1 MTLDIAQVAVDNAT
15 IHFDKLYSY
24 RIPDSLTGCV
34 WPGSM
39 VLVPFGRGDKPRM
52 AVVLKVEQVNAETA
66 PKRLKTLHDAAP
78 EQAKLTPDLLE
89 LVRFLKERTF
99 CTWFEAV
106 KAVSPYGARYRA
118 AVVDGKPVMQS
129 RLSRSTERVYTL
141 VGELPQKPKPGPRQ
155 LAAVQALQSGPLTAH
170 QLDEVGISK
179 PTLDTLCEKGVLA
192 VAQQDKALD
201 LFGDIPFDPQ
211 PITLAEEQQR
221 AYDALLPDLED
232 GNPHAALLHGV
243 TGSGK
248 TVVFLKLIER
258 TLELGRTALVLVP
271 EISLTPQMIRR
282 LKSTFGSRLAVQHS
296 ALNNTERLLQWRMI
310 QQGNADIV
318 VGTRSAIF
326 SPLQNIGLIIIDEEQ
341 EHTYQSESAPRY
353 DAHDVAK
360 KRAAMENSLLVFA
373 SATPLTETYYAAESG
388 KYKLLTLTKRYGG
401 CPLPHVDFIDMR
413 AEMASGNAREV
424 STRMVRELQENL
436 DNGEQS
442 ILLLNRRGYHTVG
455 MCATCGHVLKCPNC
469 SVPLVYHKP
478 QQALMC
484 HHCGHTV
491 RPLPQICPE
500 CGGKINYSGFGT
512 QRVEEELAE
521 LLPNARIL
529 RMDQDSTGQK
539 NAHETMLAQFGRQ
552 EYDIL
557 LGTQMV
563 AKGLDFEKVTL
574 VGVLGI
580 DSLLFGQGFRA
591 YENVFSL
598 VTQVIGRGG
607 RAALPGRA
615 LIQTTVPEHPVLQ
628 LAAEQDYESFYREE
642 IAFRKFGLYPP
653 FCSFCIVGFVGAQE
667 GAVAL
672 AAHRF
677 GTLLAE
683 RAAEHPTMPLRLLG
697 PAPMS
702 ITMLNG
708 KYRYKLT
715 LKCRND
721 AAFRAILRETLEAYA
736 KEKLPQKASVILD
749 FNSDGDL

>member
-52 AVVLKVEQVNAETA
+52 AVVLKVEQVDAETA

-78 EQAKLTPDLLE
+78 EQARLTPDLLE

-106 KAVSPYGARYRA
+106 KAVIPYGAQYRA

-201 LFGDIPFDPQ
+201 LFGNIPFDPQ

-221 AYDALLPDLED
+221 AYDALLSDLED
-232 GNPHAALLHGV
+232 RNPHAALLHGV

-271 EISLTPQMIRR
+271 EISLTPQMMRR

-401 CPLPHVDFIDMR
+401 RPLPHVDFIDMR
-413 AEMASGNAREV
+413 AEMAAGNAREV

-615 LIQTTVPEHPVLQ
+615 LIQTTVPEHPILQ

-683 RAAEHPTMPLRLLG
+683 RAAAHPTMPLRLLG
-697 PAPMS
+697 PAPMG

-721 AAFRAILRETLEAYA
+721 AAFRALLRETLEAYA

>member
-1 MTLDIAQVAVDNAT
+1 MTLNIAQVAVDNAT

-52 AVVLKVEQVNAETA
+52 AVVLKVEQVDAETA

-78 EQAKLTPDLLE
+78 EQARLTPDLLE

-106 KAVSPYGARYRA
+106 KAVIPYGAQYRA

-201 LFGDIPFDPQ
+201 LFGNIPFDPQ

-232 GNPHAALLHGV
+232 HTPHAALLHGV

-401 CPLPHVDFIDMR
+401 RPLPHVDFIDMR
-413 AEMASGNAREV
+413 AEMAAGNAREV

-455 MCATCGHVLKCPNC
+455 ICATCGHVLKCPNC

-521 LLPNARIL
+521 LLPSARIL

-628 LAAEQDYESFYREE
+628 LAAEQDYESYYREE

-683 RAAEHPTMPLRLLG
+683 RAAAHPTMPLRLLG
-697 PAPMS
+697 PAPMG

-721 AAFRAILRETLEAYA
+721 AAFRALLRETLEAYA

>member
-1 MTLDIAQVAVDNAT
+1 MTLSIAQVAVDNAT

-24 RIPDSLTGCV
+24 KVPDYLEGRV

-52 AVVLKVEQVNAETA
+52 AVVLGVEATDVEKV

-78 EQAKLTPDLLE
+78 EQARLTPDLLE
-89 LVRFLKERTF
+89 LVRFLKDRTF

-106 KAVSPYGARYRA
+106 KAVIPYGAQYRA
-118 AVVDGKPVMQS
+118 ATVDGKPVMQN
-129 RLSRSTERVYTL
+129 RLSRSTERVYRL
-141 VGELPQKPKPGPRQ
+141 AGELPQKPKPGPRQ
-155 LAAVQALQSGPLTAH
+155 LAAVEALRNGPLTAH

-192 VAQQDKALD
+192 VTQQDKMLD
-201 LFGDIPFDPQ
+201 LFADIPFDPQ

-221 AYDALLPDLED
+221 AYESMLPDLED
-232 GNPHAALLHGV
+232 GEPHAALLHGV

-248 TVVFLKLIER
+248 TVVFLKLIQR
-258 TLELGRTALVLVP
+258 TLELGRKALVLVP

-360 KRAAMENSLLVFA
+360 KRAAMEKSLLVFA
-373 SATPLTETYYAAESG
+373 SATPLTETYHAAESG
-388 KYKLLTLTKRYGG
+388 KYKLLTLTRRYGG
-401 CPLPHVDFIDMR
+401 RPLPQVDFIDMR
-413 AEMASGNAREV
+413 AEMAAGNPREV
-424 STRMVRELQENL
+424 STRMARELQENL
-436 DNGEQS
+436 ENGEQS

-455 MCATCGHVLKCPNC
+455 MCVACGHVLKCPNC

-491 RPLPQICPE
+491 RPLPQLCPE
-500 CGGKINYSGFGT
+500 CGGKLNYSGFGT
-512 QRVEEELAE
+512 QRVEEELSQ
-521 LLPNARIL
+521 LLPGARIL
-529 RMDQDSTGQK
+529 RMDQDSTSQK

-591 YENVFSL
+591 YESVFSL

-615 LIQTTVPEHPVLQ
+615 LIQTTVPNHPVLQ
-628 LAAEQDYESFYREE
+628 LAAEQDYEAFYREE

-653 FCSFCIVGFVGAQE
+653 YCSFCIVGFVGAQE
-667 GAVAL
+667 GSVAM

-683 RAAEHPTMPLRLLG
+683 RAAQRPQMPLRLLG
-697 PAPMS
+697 PAPMG

-721 AAFRAILRETLEAYA
+721 AAFRALLRETLDVYA
-736 KEKLPQKASVILD
+736 QEKLPQKASVILD

>member
-1 MTLDIAQVAVDNAT
+1 MTLSIAQVVVDNAT

-24 RIPDSLTGCV
+24 RVPDYLEGRV

-52 AVVLKVEQVNAETA
+52 AVVLGVEATDEEKA

-78 EQAKLTPDLLE
+78 EQARLTPDLLE
-89 LVRFLKERTF
+89 LVRFLKDRTF

-106 KAVSPYGARYRA
+106 KAVIPYGAQYRA
-118 AVVDGKPVMQS
+118 ATVDGKPVMQN
-129 RLSRSTERVYTL
+129 RLSRSTERVYRL
-141 VGELPQKPKPGPRQ
+141 AGELPQKPKPGPRQ
-155 LAAVQALQSGPLTAH
+155 LAAVEALRNGPLTAH

-192 VAQQDKALD
+192 VTQQDKMLD
-201 LFGDIPFDPQ
+201 LFADIPFDPQ

-221 AYDALLPDLED
+221 AYESMLPDLED
-232 GNPHAALLHGV
+232 GEPHAALLHGV

-248 TVVFLKLIER
+248 TVVFLKLIQR
-258 TLELGRTALVLVP
+258 TLELGRKALVLVP

-353 DAHDVAK
+353 DVHDVAK
-360 KRAAMENSLLVFA
+360 KRAAMEKSLLVFA
-373 SATPLTETYYAAESG
+373 SATPLTETYHAAESG
-388 KYKLLTLTKRYGG
+388 KYKLLTLTRRYGG
-401 CPLPHVDFIDMR
+401 RPLPQVDFIDMR
-413 AEMASGNAREV
+413 AEMAAGNPREV
-424 STRMVRELQENL
+424 STRMARELQENL
-436 DNGEQS
+436 ENGEQS

-455 MCATCGHVLKCPNC
+455 MCVTCGHVLKCPNC

-491 RPLPQICPE
+491 RPLPQLCPE
-500 CGGKINYSGFGT
+500 CGGKLNYSGFGT
-512 QRVEEELAE
+512 QRVEEELSQ
-521 LLPNARIL
+521 LLPGARIL

-591 YENVFSL
+591 YESVFSL

-615 LIQTTVPEHPVLQ
+615 LIQTTVPNHPVLQ
-628 LAAEQDYESFYREE
+628 LAAEQDYEAFYREE

-653 FCSFCIVGFVGAQE
+653 YCSFCIVGFVGAQE
-667 GAVAL
+667 GSVAM

-683 RAAEHPTMPLRLLG
+683 RAAQRPQMPLRLLG
-697 PAPMS
+697 PAPMG

-721 AAFRAILRETLEAYA
+721 AAFRALLRETLDVYA
-736 KEKLPQKASVILD
+736 QEKLPQKASVILD

>member
-24 RIPDSLTGCV
+24 RIPDSLTACV

-52 AVVLKVEQVNAETA
+52 AVVLKVEQVDAETA
-66 PKRLKTLHDAAP
+66 PKRLKTLHNAAP
-78 EQAKLTPDLLE
+78 EQARLTPDLLE

-106 KAVSPYGARYRA
+106 KAVIPYGAQYRA

-221 AYDALLPDLED
+221 TYDALLPDLED

-310 QQGNADIV
+310 QQGNEDIV

-373 SATPLTETYYAAESG
+373 SATPLTESYYAAESG

-401 CPLPHVDFIDMR
+401 RPLPHVDFIDMR
-413 AEMASGNAREV
+413 AEMAAGNAREV

-500 CGGKINYSGFGT
+500 CGGKINYGGFGT

-521 LLPNARIL
+521 LLPSARIL

-683 RAAEHPTMPLRLLG
+683 RAAAHPTMPLRLLG
-697 PAPMS
+697 PAPMG

-721 AAFRAILRETLEAYA
+721 AAFRALLRETLEAYA

>member
-24 RIPDSLTGCV
+24 RIPDSLAGGV

-52 AVVLKVEQVNAETA
+52 AVVLKVEQVDAETA

-78 EQAKLTPDLLE
+78 EQARLTPDLLE

-106 KAVSPYGARYRA
+106 KAVIPYGAQYRA
-118 AVVDGKPVMQS
+118 AVVNGKPVMQS

-155 LAAVQALQSGPLTAH
+155 LAAVQALLSGPLTAH

-201 LFGDIPFDPQ
+201 LFGNIPFDPQ

-341 EHTYQSESAPRY
+341 EHTYQSESTPRY

-401 CPLPHVDFIDMR
+401 RPLPHVDFIDMR
-413 AEMASGNAREV
+413 AEMAAGNAREV